1 VSQIHPRVAQDPD
14 PREGKNRP
22 MTIFTATPYADLKP
36 GMEASTTR
44 LVRADDLYVF
54 AHASGNVNPMHLPR
68 EDGDGD
74 GKPEAVAP
82 SAWVAALI
90 SGVLGNQLPGPGT
103 LYLSQ
108 SLDFVG
114 RAHAGESLTVT
125 VRIEDKGPGGEV
137 GLTVR
142 VEGPAGPVC
151 TGTARVLAP
160 DHAVSVDAS
169 GVPGLTVQSHANFDR
184 LLELAEPLP
193 PMPTVVV
200 CPESPDAVMGAVL
213 GRDHTLIDPIFVG
226 STQKIRAAAEEAGAD
241 IFGIEIID
249 IPDHR
254 AAALR
259 SVALVH
265 EGRAKVV
272 MKGHLH
278 TDQLLHAIL
287 KKEGGLRTNR
297 RLSHVFVMDVP
308 GLDHL
313 LFVTD
318 AAINIAPDL
327 ECKVSIVQNAI
338 DLAISLGIETPKV
351 GILSAVETVTPS
363 IPSTIDAAVLSK
375 MADRGQI
382 TGGLVD
388 GPLAMDNAVDLG
400 AARTKGLTGLVA
412 GRAEILVAPNMEAGN
427 MIAKELTFL
436 AHAEAGGVVMGA
448 QVPVILTSRA
458 DDDQARLAS
467 CAVAALNA
475 AYQGKGA

>member
-1 VSQIHPRVAQDPD
+1 
-14 PREGKNRP
+14 
-22 MTIFTATPYADLKP
+22 MTIFTATPFAELEI
-36 GMEASTTR
+36 GMEASTSR

-54 AHASGNVNPMHLPR
+54 AHSSGNVNPLHLPK

-74 GKPEAVAP
+74 GRPEAVAP

-103 LYLSQ
+103 LYLGQ
-108 SLDFVG
+108 DLEFTG
-114 RAHAGESLTVT
+114 RAHAGEALVVH
-125 VRIEDKGPGGEV
+125 VRVEEKGEGGKVRFSTHVDGPGGTVCRGEV
-137 GLTVR
+137 
-142 VEGPAGPVC
+142 
-151 TGTARVLAP
+151 RVLAP

-169 GVPGLTVQSHANFDR
+169 GVPGLTVQSHAHFDR
-184 LLELAEPLP
+184 LLAQAATLP
-193 PMPTVVV
+193 PMPTAVV
-200 CPESPDAVMGAVL
+200 CPESPDAVMGAIL
-213 GRDHTLIDPIFVG
+213 GRDHTLIAPIFVG
-226 STQKIRAAAEEAGAD
+226 AADKIAAAAAAAGAD
-241 IFGIEIID
+241 ISGIEILD

-259 SVALVH
+259 AVALVH
-265 EGRAKVV
+265 EGRARAV

-318 AAINIAPDL
+318 AAINIVPDL

-338 DLAISLGIETPKV
+338 DLARGLGIEMPKV

-412 GRAEILVAPNMEAGN
+412 GHAEILVAPNLEAGN

-436 AHAEAGGVVMGA
+436 AHAAAAGVVMGA

-458 DDDQARLAS
+458 DDDRARLAS
-467 CAVAALNA
+467 CAVAALDA
-475 AYQGKGA
+475 HRRGAE

>member
-1 VSQIHPRVAQDPD
+1 
-14 PREGKNRP
+14 

-169 GVPGLTVQSHANFDR
+169 GVPGLTVQSHANFHR
-184 LLELAEPLP
+184 LLERAEPLP
-193 PMPTVVV
+193 AMPTVVV

-318 AAINIAPDL
+318 AAINIVPDL

>member
-1 VSQIHPRVAQDPD
+1 
-14 PREGKNRP
+14 
-22 MTIFTATPYADLKP
+22 MTIFTATPYADLEP

-54 AHASGNVNPMHLPR
+54 AHSSGNVNPMHLPR

-74 GKPEAVAP
+74 GRPEAVAP

-108 SLDFVG
+108 DVAFPG
-114 RAHAGESLTVT
+114 RAHAGETLTVT
-125 VRIEDKGPGGEV
+125 VRVAEKGPEGEV
-137 GLTVR
+137 LLSAR
-142 VEGPAGPVC
+142 VEGPNGPVC
-151 TGTARVLAP
+151 TGTVRVLAP

-169 GVPGLTVQSHANFDR
+169 GVPGLTVQSHANFER
-184 LLELAEPLP
+184 LMERAEPLP

-200 CPESPDAVMGAVL
+200 CPESPDAVMGAIL
-213 GRDHTLIDPIFVG
+213 GRDHTLIDPLFVG
-226 STQKIRAAAEEAGAD
+226 SADKIAAAAAEAGAD
-241 IFGIEIID
+241 IAGIEIID

-318 AAINIAPDL
+318 AAINIVPDL
-327 ECKVSIVQNAI
+327 DCKVSIVQNAI

-412 GRAEILVAPNMEAGN
+412 GRAEILIAPNLEAGN

-436 AHAEAGGVVMGA
+436 AHAAAAGVVMGA

-458 DDDQARLAS
+458 DDDRARLAS

-475 AYQGKGA
+475 AHQTAP

>member
-1 VSQIHPRVAQDPD
+1 
-14 PREGKNRP
+14 
-22 MTIFTATPYADLKP
+22 MTIFNAIPYDQLEI
-36 GMEASTTR
+36 GMEAQIKR

-54 AHASGNVNPMHLPR
+54 ANASGNLNPMHLPK

-82 SAWVAALI
+82 SAWIAALI

-103 LYLSQ
+103 LYLHQ
-108 SLDFVG
+108 DTEFCG
-114 RAHAGESLTVT
+114 RAHAGEELTVT
-125 VRIEDKGPGGEV
+125 VRVAEKLDGGV
-137 GLTVR
+137 VR
-142 VEGPAGPVC
+142 LSTLVEGPSGAVAKGEV
-151 TGTARVLAP
+151 RVIAP
-160 DHAVSVDAS
+160 DRAQSFDGAD
-169 GVPGLTVQSHANFDR
+169 VPGLTVQRHANFDR
-184 LLELAEPLP
+184 LLARAEPLP
-193 PMPTVVV
+193 PVSTVVV
-200 CPESPDAVMGAVL
+200 CPESPDAVAGAIL
-213 GRDHTLIDPIFVG
+213 GAEHTLISPIFVG
-226 STQKIRAAAEEAGAD
+226 ARPKIEAAAEEAGVSIA
-241 IFGIEIID
+241 GVEIID

-265 EGRAKVV
+265 EGRARAV

-308 GLDHL
+308 GLDHF

-327 ECKVSIVQNAI
+327 DCKVSIVQNAI
-338 DLAISLGIETPKV
+338 DLARALGVETPKA

-412 GRAEILVAPNMEAGN
+412 GRADILVAPNLESGN

-436 AHAEAGGVVMGA
+436 AHAEAAGVVMGA

-458 DDDQARLAS
+458 DDDRARLAS
-467 CAVAALNA
+467 CAVAALYAHAQAGDA
-475 AYQGKGA
+475 A

>member
-1 VSQIHPRVAQDPD
+1 
-14 PREGKNRP
+14 
-22 MTIFTATPYADLKP
+22 MTIFTATPYADLEP
-36 GMEASTTR
+36 GMGASTTR

-108 SLDFVG
+108 DLSFVG
-114 RAHAGESLTVT
+114 RAHAGETLTVT
-125 VRIEDKGPGGEV
+125 VRIEEKGPEGEV
-137 GLTVR
+137 GLSVR
-142 VEGPAGPVC
+142 VDGPVGPVC
-151 TGTARVLAP
+151 TGSARVLAP

-169 GVPGLTVQSHANFDR
+169 GVPGLTVQSHANFQR
-184 LLELAEPLP
+184 LLERAEPLP

-213 GRDHTLIDPIFVG
+213 GRDHTLIDPLFVG
-226 STQKIRAAAEEAGAD
+226 STQKIQAAAEEAGAD
-241 IFGIEIID
+241 ISGIEIID

-412 GRAEILVAPNMEAGN
+412 GHAEILVAPNMEAGN

-448 QVPVILTSRA
+448 QVPIILTSRA

-475 AYQGKGA
+475 AHQGIAR

>member
-1 VSQIHPRVAQDPD
+1 
-14 PREGKNRP
+14 
-22 MTIFTATPYADLKP
+22 
-36 GMEASTTR
+36 
-44 LVRADDLYVF
+44 
-54 AHASGNVNPMHLPR
+54 
-68 EDGDGD
+68 
-74 GKPEAVAP
+74 
-82 SAWVAALI
+82 
-90 SGVLGNQLPGPGT
+90 
-103 LYLSQ
+103 
-108 SLDFVG
+108 
-114 RAHAGESLTVT
+114 
-125 VRIEDKGPGGEV
+125 
-137 GLTVR
+137 

-151 TGTARVLAP
+151 TGTVRVLAP

-169 GVPGLTVQSHANFDR
+169 GVPGLTVQSHANFQR
-184 LLELAEPLP
+184 LLERAEPLP

-226 STQKIRAAAEEAGAD
+226 STEKITAAAREAGAD
-241 IFGIEIID
+241 ISGIEIID

-318 AAINIAPDL
+318 AAINIVPDL
-327 ECKVSIVQNAI
+327 DCKVSIVQNAI

-412 GRAEILVAPNMEAGN
+412 GRAEILVAPNLEAGN

-436 AHAEAGGVVMGA
+436 AHAAAGGVVMGA

-475 AYQGKGA
+475 AHQAIPGE

>member
-1 VSQIHPRVAQDPD
+1 
-14 PREGKNRP
+14 
-22 MTIFTATPYADLKP
+22 MTIFTATPYAELEP

-54 AHASGNVNPMHLPR
+54 AHSSGNVNPMHLPK

-108 SLDFVG
+108 EFDFVG
-114 RAHAGESLTVT
+114 RAHAGDTLTVS
-125 VRIEDKGPGGEV
+125 VRVEDKGLEGEV
-137 GLTVR
+137 GFSVR
-142 VEGPAGPVC
+142 VEGPSGAIC

-160 DHAVSVDAS
+160 DHAISVDAS

-184 LLELAEPLP
+184 LLERAEPLP

-200 CPESPDAVMGAVL
+200 CPESPDALMGAML

-226 STQKIRAAAEEAGAD
+226 SREKIEAAAEEAGAD
-241 IFGIEIID
+241 ISGIEIVD

-265 EGRAKVV
+265 EGRARMV

-287 KKEGGLRTNR
+287 KKDGGLRTNR

-318 AAINIAPDL
+318 AAINISPDL

-338 DLAISLGIETPKV
+338 DLAIALGVETPKV
-351 GILSAVETVTPS
+351 GILSAVETVTAS

-412 GRAEILVAPNMEAGN
+412 GHAEILVAPNLEAGN

-436 AHAEAGGVVMGA
+436 AHAEAAGVVMGA

-458 DDDQARLAS
+458 DDDRARLAS
-467 CAVAALNA
+467 CAVAALYAAHQGNA
-475 AYQGKGA
+475 A